1 MTWKC
6 ILEKSWK
13 CIQLT
18 VYPGD
23 DLNVYSKMSWKCIQL
38 TVYPGDDLKVYSKM
52 SWKCIQLTVY
62 PGDDLKVY
70 SKEDLKVYS
79 WDAAEDSSALYQIT
93 SDKWR
98 RGYGRENTTYV
109 HTFLLGALF
118 TGLNVLVAYQ
128 KWQKSGKG
136 MRRRLV
142 FPKIEQFRPF
152 PDQSEK
158 LLTFWKLTNTN
169 LQTHSYK
176 QKINQETQGIAIQ
189 GTLAV
194 SGVLLCISR
203 GAFLPFTA

>member
-38 TVYPGDDLKVYSKM
+38 TVYPGYDLKVYSKM

-152 PDQSEK
+152 PGSVWEVVDFLKADQHQLANSQ
-158 LLTFWKLTNTN
+158 
-169 LQTHSYK
+169 LQTKTKPRNSRHGHPRHSGSVWSSALYM
-176 QKINQETQGIAIQ
+176 
-189 GTLAV
+189 
-194 SGVLLCISR
+194 
-203 GAFLPFTA
+203 

>member
-1 MTWKC
+1 
-6 ILEKSWK
+6 
-13 CIQLT
+13 
-18 VYPGD
+18 
-23 DLNVYSKMSWKCIQL
+23 MSWKCIQL

-118 TGLNVLVAYQ
+118 TRLNVSVAYQ

-152 PDQSEK
+152 PGSVWEVVDFLKADQHQVANSQ
-158 LLTFWKLTNTN
+158 
-169 LQTHSYK
+169 LQTKTKPRNSSISPTVGGCELGRLRSSIHAKSGRLRRY
-176 QKINQETQGIAIQ
+176 ISAIFF
-189 GTLAV
+189 GF
-194 SGVLLCISR
+194 SSK
-203 GAFLPFTA
+203 F

>member
-1 MTWKC
+1 MIWKC

-23 DLNVYSKMSWKCIQL
+23 DMSACSKMSRKWIQL
-38 TVYPGDDLKVYSKM
+38 TVYPGDDLNVYSKM

-109 HTFLLGALF
+109 PPYYSFLF
-118 TGLNVLVAYQ
+118 VFF
-128 KWQKSGKG
+128 SFFFGKG
-136 MRRRLV
+136 TS
-142 FPKIEQFRPF
+142 FFNFSSPP
-152 PDQSEK
+152 S
-158 LLTFWKLTNTN
+158 
-169 LQTHSYK
+169 
-176 QKINQETQGIAIQ
+176 QGEENIQ
-189 GTLAV
+189 CVYGKENKYQV
-194 SGVLLCISR
+194 Q
-203 GAFLPFTA
+203 